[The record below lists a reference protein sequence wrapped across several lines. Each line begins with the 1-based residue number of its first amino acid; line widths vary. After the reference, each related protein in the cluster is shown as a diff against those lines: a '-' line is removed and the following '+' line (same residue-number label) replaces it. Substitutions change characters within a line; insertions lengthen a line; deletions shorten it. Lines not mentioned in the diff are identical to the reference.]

1 LFINITYTSYYIIV
15 TQQEYSLWEMSMLK
29 PEEVLK
35 AETVI
40 EPLQKHSYE
49 LRVSYNFFF

>member
-1 LFINITYTSYYIIV
+1 
-15 TQQEYSLWEMSMLK
+15 MLK